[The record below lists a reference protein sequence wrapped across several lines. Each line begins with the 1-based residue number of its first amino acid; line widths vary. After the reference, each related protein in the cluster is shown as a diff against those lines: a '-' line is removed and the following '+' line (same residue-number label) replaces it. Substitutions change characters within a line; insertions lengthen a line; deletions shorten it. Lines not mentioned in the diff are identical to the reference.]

1 MAVSPQGNQQ
11 TCLMSIE
18 VGYPR
23 TTISNDYIAMM
34 NSLSG
39 FKFPE
44 WESEEEPTFKI
55 VRN

>member
-1 MAVSPQGNQQ
+1 
-11 TCLMSIE
+11 MSIE